1 MAKKITEIEGI
12 GPAMEAK
19 LLEAGITTVEKLLDR
34 GCTKAGRKE
43 LAELTGLNESKIL
56 VWVNMADLFRI
67 KGIGRQFSE
76 LLKASGVDTVKELRT
91 RNADNLHAALV
102 KVQEEKKITK
112 AVPAL
117 SQVVDFIEQAKAL
130 EPRIT
135 Y

>member
-19 LLEAGITTVEKLLDR
+19 LLKADINTVEKLLDK

-43 LAELTGLNESKIL
+43 LAALTGLEESKIL

-76 LLKASGVDTVKELRT
+76 LLKAAGVDTVKELRT
-91 RNADNLHAALV
+91 RKPENLHAALV
-102 KVQEEKKITK
+102 KVQEEKRITK

-117 SQVVDFIEQAKAL
+117 SQVINFVEQAKGL

>member
-19 LLEAGITTVEKLLDR
+19 LLKADINTVEKLLDK

-43 LAELTGLNESKIL
+43 LAALTGLEESKIL
-56 VWVNMADLFRI
+56 EWVNMADLFRI

-76 LLKASGVDTVKELRT
+76 LLKAAGVDTVKELRT
-91 RNADNLHAALV
+91 RKSENLHAALV
-102 KVQEEKKITK
+102 KTQEEKRITK

-117 SQVVDFIEQAKAL
+117 NQVINFVEQAKSL

>member
-1 MAKKITEIEGI
+1 MANKITEIEGI

-19 LLEAGITTVEKLLDR
+19 LLKAGINTVEKLLDK

-43 LAELTGLNESKIL
+43 LATLTGLDESKIL

-76 LLKASGVDTVKELRT
+76 LLKAAGVDTVKELRT
-91 RNADNLHAALV
+91 RKPENLHAALV
-102 KVQEEKKITK
+102 KTQEEKRITK
-112 AVPAL
+112 AVPVL
-117 SQVVDFIEQAKAL
+117 SQVVKFVEQAKEL